1 MVRAARATGAGK
13 SAILCGVKPI
23 SYTLA
28 GLAALAGTASAHTG
42 LPHTHSPFLDGLAHP
57 WLGLDHLA
65 AMAAV
70 GAWAAQLGGSLRYK
84 LPAAFMTAM
93 LVGAILGLEL
103 GAWAFADTGILC
115 TIAGLGLLVGLAARP
130 AAPAAFAAAAAAGLL
145 HGYAHGAEAP
155 AAPAAYFAGFLLAT
169 AALHA
174 LGLAL
179 ATLALRGGNGSA
191 RLVRGAGFAAA
202 AAAAFALRP

>member
-1 MVRAARATGAGK
+1 M
-13 SAILCGVKPI
+13 KPI
-23 SYTLA
+23 AAALA
-28 GLAALAGTASAHTG
+28 SLAVLAGTAQAHTG
-42 LPHTHSPFLDGLAHP
+42 LPHVHDPFLAGLTHP

-70 GAWAAQLGGSLRYK
+70 GVWAAQLGGSLRWK

-93 LVGAILGLEL
+93 LVGALLGLRL
-103 GAWAFADTGILC
+103 GTWAFADTGILC
-115 TIAGLGLLVGLAARP
+115 TIVGLGLMVGLAARP
-130 AAPAAFAAAAAAGLL
+130 AAPAAFAAAAVSGLL

-155 AAPAAYFAGFLLAT
+155 AGPAAYFAGFLLAT

-179 ATLALRGGNGSA
+179 ATLALRGGGRSA

-202 AAAAFALRP
+202 AAAAFALKP